1 MNKTLKIV
9 FYAGMMCLPFHSLSA
24 DPGKGSPA
32 GNHATMVLQADTQH
46 ENLGKAVNSPY
57 DELNPIFSPDGSTL
71 YFTRRKHPANKGG
84 TRDDGDIWYCEQDA
98 NGEWSEAKNLGAPI
112 NNIFSNELI
121 GFADNGNL
129 MYLHHHYQE
138 DGSKARTQ
146 GISVSRKSSSGQWS
160 LPEPVKIPYFYN
172 KSTHQSGCLHASGNI
187 LVLSLQ
193 SYDSRGAEDLY
204 VLFKQSNG
212 EWSEPINL
220 GNTVNTPYQEM
231 TPFLAPDGETLFFA
245 SNGHEGMGSRDI
257 FVTRRLDGS
266 WKNWAKPENLGSTV
280 NTEGVELYYAIP
292 GAGKYAYLSS
302 TQNSDGMGDLNR
314 VPVQPGQ
321 EEILE
326 ETAPPVV
333 EVTEEP
339 VVVAEEAPITEVMVQ
354 GTISNV
360 KNADPVGATITFA
373 PIQAD
378 SLQEAPTFT
387 ATADEEGHY
396 EILLPT
402 NENYDLRVSADG
414 YMANR
419 DMLLL
424 RQMGTAS
431 VNRDFGLIPL
441 EVGATVQ
448 LQNVLFERGTTHM
461 IGNSSE
467 ELQEVVRLMEENP
480 NLEIELSGHTD
491 NTGRPDLNLLL
502 SQDRADAVKKYLVE
516 QDIAAERIIAK
527 GYGGARPIASN
538 AVEEE
543 RRKNRRVEF
552 TIIKK

>member
-1 MNKTLKIV
+1 
-9 FYAGMMCLPFHSLSA
+9 
-24 DPGKGSPA
+24 
-32 GNHATMVLQADTQH
+32 
-46 ENLGKAVNSPY
+46 VNSPY

-84 TRDDGDIWYCEQDA
+84 NRDDGDIWYCEQDA

-112 NNIFSNELI
+112 NNIFANELI

-138 DGSKARTQ
+138 NGSKARTQ

-204 VLFKQSNG
+204 VLFKQSNE

-257 FVTRRLDGS
+257 FVSRRLDGS

-280 NTEGVELYYAIP
+280 NTEGVELYYSIP

-314 VPVQPGQ
+314 VPIQPGQ
-321 EEILE
+321 DEILE
-326 ETAPPVV
+326 ETASPVV

-339 VVVAEEAPITEVMVQ
+339 VVVAEEAPIAEVMVQ
-354 GTISNV
+354 GTITNV
-360 KNADPVGATITFA
+360 KNADPVGAKVTFV

-378 SLQEAPTFT
+378 SLQETPTFE
-387 ATADEEGHY
+387 ATADEEGQY

-402 NENYDLRVSADG
+402 NENYDLRISADG

-419 DMLLL
+419 DVLLL

-431 VNRDFGLIPL
+431 VNRDFGLTPL

-461 IGNSSE
+461 IGNSTE
-467 ELQEVVRLMEENP
+467 ELQEVVRLMQENP
-480 NLEIELSGHTD
+480 NMEIELSGHTD

-516 QDIAAERIIAK
+516 QDIATERVIAK
-527 GYGGARPIASN
+527 GYGGTRPIASN